1 MSFHV
6 LTLSEAGV
14 RLSVERGLLVC
25 HWKDTNTTKTLPLDD
40 IRLIVVQTPH
50 ASFTQPALCALL
62 ERNVVVL
69 HLNAKNRV
77 VGYSAPLHKTL
88 SVQALQGQV
97 QSWNTPFQQETLW
110 DAIKH
115 QKLWNQSHVL
125 DLFGLENKLKPKLEA
140 GYADEAALAR
150 LYWQQWFWATGG
162 KTKTRERLGAMR
174 FENKA
179 LNYAYAI
186 IGGLTHQAL
195 LAYGLLPQLGVHHAL
210 KRVGTPLVWDVM
222 EPLRPFV
229 DLLVLQYLE
238 TYPCSA
244 EERLTDAY
252 WQRFYQSFLVALRA
266 VQLAPKKP
274 MHTLKLLDAP
284 TAMAR
289 TLARCFETQSA
300 GKLWLPSLPM
310 AYWHTD
316 PTTTGFYPERW
327 FTVGLRKQQTSAIT
341 AADIMDDD
349 EADWPF

>member
-14 RLSVERGLLVC
+14 RLSVDRGLLVC
-25 HWKDTNTTKTLPLDD
+25 QWKDTHTTKTLPLDD

-50 ASFTQPALCALL
+50 ASFTQPALCALV
-62 ERNVVVL
+62 ERNVIIL
-69 HLNAKNRV
+69 HLNAKNKV
-77 VGYSAPLHKTL
+77 VGYSAPLHQTL
-88 SVQALQGQV
+88 SPQALRGQV
-97 QSWNTPFQQETLW
+97 QSWNTPFQQETVW
-110 DAIKH
+110 NAIKH

-125 DLFGLENKLKPKLEA
+125 DLFGLENKLQPKIEA
-140 GYADEAALAR
+140 GYTDEAALAR
-150 LYWQQWFWATGG
+150 QYWQQWFWATGG

-195 LAYGLLPQLGVHHAL
+195 LSYGLLPQLGVHHAL

-238 TYPCSA
+238 AYPCSA

-266 VQLAPKKP
+266 IRLAPKKP
-274 MHTLKLLDAP
+274 MHTLKLMDTP
-284 TAMAR
+284 MAMAR
-289 TLARCFETQSA
+289 TLARCFETQA
-300 GKLWLPSLPM
+300 VTGLWLPTLPM

-316 PTTTGFYPERW
+316 PSTDGFFPKQW
-327 FTVGLRKQQTSAIT
+327 FESGLRCRQSPRTT
-341 AADIMDDD
+341 LTDDGDDD